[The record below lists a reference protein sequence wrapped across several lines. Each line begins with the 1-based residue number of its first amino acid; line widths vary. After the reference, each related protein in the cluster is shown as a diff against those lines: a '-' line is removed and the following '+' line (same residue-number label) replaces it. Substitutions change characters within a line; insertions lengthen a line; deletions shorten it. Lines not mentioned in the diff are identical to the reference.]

1 MQINL
6 NNRQLEAVNHT
17 VGPCLVLAGA
27 GSGKTRV
34 LTNRI
39 VKLIEDGV
47 SPYNILAITFT
58 NKAAREMRE
67 RVRTSLGEVADNIF
81 IGTFHSFGLKI
92 LREYGQVIGYDK
104 NITILDRDDTTSL
117 VKRFLKELNYDSEKY
132 PVKYML
138 NKISFAKNEGLSP
151 ENFET
156 FAKIDLDKAA
166 CAVYK
171 KYADALER
179 SNSVDFD
186 DLLILPLK
194 IFKKSKET
202 LEHYEEHY
210 KYILVDEYQDTN
222 MVQYELC
229 KTLSEKYRLIHVAY
243 YE

>member
-1 MQINL
+1 MQRNL
-6 NNRQLEAVNHT
+6 NSKQQEAVDHK

-39 VKLIEDGV
+39 LKLIEDGIK
-47 SPYNILAITFT
+47 PQNILAITFT

-67 RVRTSLGEVADNIF
+67 RVRNSIGEVADTIF

-92 LREYGQVIGYDK
+92 MREFGSVIGYDK

-117 VKRFLKELNYDSEKY
+117 VKRFLKELNYDTEKY

-151 ENFET
+151 ENFEQ

-171 KYADALER
+171 KYEDALKR

-194 IFKKSKET
+194 ILKKC
-202 LEHYEEHY
+202 Y
-210 KYILVDEYQDTN
+210 K
-222 MVQYELC
+222 
-229 KTLSEKYRLIHVAY
+229 R
-243 YE
+243 